1 MSRFFIPKGSVSGSR
16 ITVKG
21 DELHHARD
29 VMRLREGDKITVF
42 DGTGMEY
49 TGTIDKVGKMEMT
62 AVIINSSETPGEKC
76 RLTLLQ
82 AVPKASKMDL
92 IIEKATE
99 LGVSR
104 IVPVITS
111 RTVMKMS
118 EGGNRTQR
126 WNKITMVAAKQ
137 CGRSVF
143 PEIAPVSD
151 FKDAL
156 SYLEGCDLSLIPCLY
171 EGNRPIKDVIKGRNP
186 VSVCVLIGP
195 EGDFTAPEVRM
206 AVERGAIPVILGNEV
221 LRSETAAV
229 TVLSVLGYE
238 FRW

>member
-1 MSRFFIPKGSVSGSR
+1 VPKGSVSGNR
-16 ITVKG
+16 ITIKG

-29 VMRLREGDKITVF
+29 VMRLREGDQITVF

-49 TGTIDKVGKMEMT
+49 TGTIDKAGKMEMT
-62 AVIINSSETPGEKC
+62 AMVTKSSETPGEKC

-111 RTVMKMS
+111 RTVMKIS
-118 EGGNRTQR
+118 EGGNKTQR
-126 WNKITMVAAKQ
+126 WKKIAMVAAKQ
-137 CGRSVF
+137 CGRSIF
-143 PEIAPVSD
+143 PEILPVSD

-156 SYLEGCDLSLIPCLY
+156 SYLEGCELSLIPCLY
-171 EGNRPIKDVIKGRNP
+171 DGNKPIKDAVKGRKAA
-186 VSVCVLIGP
+186 SACVLIGP
-195 EGDFTAPEVRM
+195 EGDFTAQEVRM
-206 AVERGAIPVILGNEV
+206 AVDLRAIPVILGNEV
-221 LRSETAAV
+221 LRSETAAI
-229 TVLSVLGYE
+229 TVLSILGYE